1 MKLRAII
8 TALPIRSAKVLNMV
22 LFQVKVFS
30 QEENSLLWKHLDL
43 HFKIGGSYTAKQIW
57 HNLNSITKA
66 IGYDNPLVKF
76 QTQIQAVQH
85 FKLIYVTKKK
95 LNKHSGTYEFQIIST
110 LRTSFNI

>member
-8 TALPIRSAKVLNMV
+8 TAMPIRSAKELNKV

-30 QEENSLLWKHLDL
+30 QEESSLLWKHLDL

-95 LNKHSGTYEFQIIST
+95 LNKHAGTYESQILST